1 MKKLLISILTV
12 LLLALCI
19 ITIWK
24 GIVVFG
30 VNIIGFTQIGEKSA
44 KLDESISK
52 ATVIAST
59 DFDNIVNKDL
69 VNDLKKLKE
78 EKKNYDDLVQA
89 TGTTGLQTTSQY
101 QKYEIEYL
109 WTVIGNHATS
119 EGVVIKMDLVAGSLQ
134 NNYNLNFTVTGE
146 YIGITDF
153 ISDIENDAALGFKIE
168 NFNLVPGSN
177 TSELQATFTCRDIE
191 IKDIASG
198 SSTKADTDTSKKE
211 DSKSTSSSTN
221 TTADSSKGASTGNQT
236 SDVKSNTTNTSTN
249 ATSTNTASNSTTA
262 TNSTTSSTAAN

>member
-12 LLLALCI
+12 LLLVLCI

-44 KLDESISK
+44 KLDESISR

-59 DFDNIVNKDL
+59 DFDNVVNKDL

-78 EKKNYDDLVQA
+78 EKKNYDELVQA
-89 TGTTGLQTTSQY
+89 TGTTGVQSTSQY

-119 EGVVIKMDLVAGSLQ
+119 EGVVIKMDLVSGSLQ

-191 IKDIASG
+191 IKDIAGG
-198 SSTKADTDTSKKE
+198 SSTKSVE
-211 DSKSTSSSTN
+211 DSLSDVSTTNSSNTN
-221 TTADSSKGASTGNQT
+221 TTSDSSKGASTSSQT
-236 SDVKSNTTNTSTN
+236 NNTTANSTSNTSTN
-249 ATSTNTASNSTTA
+249 STSSSSNTSTQT
-262 TNSTTSSTAAN
+262 STAAPVTTKN

>member
-12 LLLALCI
+12 LLLVLCI
-19 ITIWK
+19 VTIWK
-24 GIVVFG
+24 GIIVFG

-44 KLDESISK
+44 QLDESISR
-52 ATVIAST
+52 ATVLAST
-59 DFDNIVNKDL
+59 DFDNVVNKDL

-89 TGTTGLQTTSQY
+89 TGTTGTSKSSQY

-119 EGVVIKMDLVAGSLQ
+119 EGVVIKMDLVAGSLT

-168 NFNLVPGSN
+168 NFNLVPGAS

-198 SSTKADTDTSKKE
+198 SSVKETKD
-211 DSKSTSSSTN
+211 DSSDENQTNTSSTN
-221 TTADSSKGASTGNQT
+221 TTTDSSKGAST
-236 SDVKSNTTNTSTN
+236 SSNTNNTSSS
-249 ATSTNTASNSTTA
+249 TSASTSSTSSTA
-262 TNSTTSSTAAN
+262 TNSTSTSSTSSATATN